1 MVCPICAIC
10 AVPVLLLGISGAGML
25 QHLPLPSDAVMR
37 QRGCQPFLA
46 PFKLDLPCL
55 TDLAACWQLPYSHCH
70 RALLGAGCRE
80 HQLHLVLAAL
90 ELNSVH

>member
-10 AVPVLLLGISGAGML
+10 AVPVLLLGISGAGVL

-55 TDLAACWQLPYSHCH
+55 TDLLPAGNCLPDLTATAIGPFWVLDAGSISSIWFWQLWS
-70 RALLGAGCRE
+70 
-80 HQLHLVLAAL
+80 
-90 ELNSVH
+90 